1 MAMKTIAWIAGALVV
16 LSAESSFAQSY
27 PTKPIR
33 LVSPNPPGGAND
45 TLSRILAAKL
55 STILGGKIVIDN
67 RGGGGGQIGGELV
80 ARAAPDG
87 YTLLMASV
95 STHSFAPVTS
105 PKIPYDPVD
114 DFAPISM
121 FAVVQNVLVV
131 NASLP
136 VKSVSDLIALAKK
149 APGTLK
155 YASGGVGS
163 TSHFAVAMFV
173 SAAGIGKQ
181 TLHLPYKGGAP
192 SIIAT
197 MSNET
202 QFYLGPIPGMVPQI
216 QAGKVRAIAI
226 TGDRRS
232 SSLPDVP
239 TLAELGLASAESSG
253 WLGLSAPKG
262 TPPAIITQLNKAVA
276 AASKDPDVLKGLAAQ
291 GVAPMINSPAEFA
304 AYIADTLERY
314 RKVVKDENLKF
325 E

>member
-1 MAMKTIAWIAGALVV
+1 MKHAVWIAAAV
-16 LSAESSFAQSY
+16 LLATQAAFAQSY

-45 TLSRILAAKL
+45 TLARIMAAKL
-55 STILGGKIVIDN
+55 AGILGGKIIIDN
-67 RGGGGGQIGGELV
+67 RGGAGGQIGGELV

-87 YTLLMASV
+87 YTLLMGSV
-95 STHSFAPVTS
+95 STHSFAPITS
-105 PKIPYDPVD
+105 PQIPYDPIK

-131 NASLP
+131 NPSLP
-136 VKSVSDLIALAKK
+136 VQNVKDLIALAKK
-149 APGTLK
+149 SPGTVK

-173 SAAGIGKQ
+173 SVAGISKD

-192 SIIAT
+192 SMVAT

-202 QFYLGPIPGMVPQI
+202 QFYLGPIPGMVPLI

-232 SSLPDVP
+232 PSLPDVP
-239 TLAELGLASAESSG
+239 TLAEIGLAAAESSG
-253 WLGLSAPKG
+253 WFGPLAPAG
-262 TPPAIITQLNKAVA
+262 TPAPIIERLHQAVVQ
-276 AASKDPDVLKGLAAQ
+276 STKDADVLKGLAAQ
-291 GVAPMINSPAEFA
+291 GVEPATNSPAEFA
-304 AYIADTLERY
+304 TYIADTLARY
-314 RKVVKDENLKF
+314 RKVVAAENLKF